1 MAFCPQNLRIVAC
14 AGNFTLWHYK
24 ACDKHNEIIKT
35 DYFKNACCLKTGDM
49 MIIENKNNEQEVAI
63 KLYAIS
69 QNKPISL
76 MQ

>member
-14 AGNFTLWHYK
+14 AGNFTLWHYHSK
-24 ACDKHNEIIKT
+24 DNHYEILEN
-35 DYFKNACCLKTGDM
+35 DYFKNACCIRSGDM
-49 MIIENKNNEQEVAI
+49 LIIENKNNNCEVDI
-63 KLYAIS
+63 KLYAVS